1 MEIKRVGSQQTSEG
15 PVDWFTGSVRIE
27 PVFEAPEP
35 ARVRGPSVMSGL
47 LGFRV
52 KTVRSRKDESYE
64 KNQLGA
70 KQQTNDSQRAVG
82 PAVAVLAKERKHAH
96 KGDEVGTEKSAA
108 RHLPSSASFLTSCR
122 ESGRTTPGSDR

>member
-47 LGFRV
+47 AGFPRE
-52 KTVRSRKDESYE
+52 D
-64 KNQLGA
+64 
-70 KQQTNDSQRAVG
+70 G
-82 PAVAVLAKERKHAH
+82 PIKEA
-96 KGDEVGTEKSAA
+96 
-108 RHLPSSASFLTSCR
+108 SSLTKR
-122 ESGRTTPGSDR
+122 IN